1 MIGLKQ
7 ASLMRPEL
15 FQFLLEKL
23 ILIICYRLLVQNE
36 NLGDVVVVNLFPV
49 SVGPEVRLTIACLPS
64 L

>member
-15 FQFLLEKL
+15 LQFLLEKL
-23 ILIICYRLLVQNE
+23 ILIICYRLLVENE
-36 NLGDVVVVNLFPV
+36 NLGDVVVVDLLLV
-49 SVGPEVRLTIACLPS
+49 SVGPEVRLTRGCLPS